1 MGVMMMTKTT
11 TTKMTTATRQLRTM
25 ATLCGAF
32 LLLIGSTGCVERT
45 ISITSDPEGALV
57 YLNDEEIGRT
67 PCRVK
72 FLHYGTYDVRLV
84 KEGYEPLHEP
94 AEAEV
99 PLYDL
104 PGPDFF
110 AEALPL
116 KFHSQIEWHFEM
128 TPVREDPEAM
138 INRGR
143 QMRARLDPIEQV
155 SAADEP
161 VSDAP

>member
-1 MGVMMMTKTT
+1 MGAMMIMN
-11 TTKMTTATRQLRTM
+11 TAIRRL
-25 ATLCGAF
+25 AAFCALPVF
-32 LLLIGSTGCVERT
+32 LLATGCVERT
-45 ISITSDPEGALV
+45 ISITSDPEGARV
-57 YLNDEEIGRT
+57 YLNDEEVGST

-110 AEALPL
+110 AEALPINF
-116 KFHSQIEWHFEM
+116 KSNIEWHFEM

-138 INRGR
+138 IQRGR
-143 QMRARLDPIEQV
+143 QMRARLDPIDPP
-155 SAADEP
+155 ATP
-161 VSDAP
+161 